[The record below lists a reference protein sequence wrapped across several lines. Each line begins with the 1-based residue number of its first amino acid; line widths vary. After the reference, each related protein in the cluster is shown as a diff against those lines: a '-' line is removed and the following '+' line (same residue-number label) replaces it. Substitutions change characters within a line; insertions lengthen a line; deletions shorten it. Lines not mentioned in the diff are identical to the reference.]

1 MAVLLLR
8 HSASDRFSDSFIV
21 KSSFFVLHSGVLSF
35 FLGVKVRLSQVVK
48 VFLQAKFVSIESSP
62 YTEIS
67 DLDKV
72 TKFNAT
78 MKYTLA
84 AAIISIIYIL
94 CS

>member
-1 MAVLLLR
+1 M
-8 HSASDRFSDSFIV
+8 

-35 FLGVKVRLSQVVK
+35 LLGVKVRLSQVVK
-48 VFLQAKFVSIESSP
+48 VFLQAKFVRVESSP

-72 TKFNAT
+72 TKFNPT
-78 MKYTLA
+78 MKYTVL
-84 AAIISIIYIL
+84 AAIISIIYVL

>member
-1 MAVLLLR
+1 M
-8 HSASDRFSDSFIV
+8 

-35 FLGVKVRLSQVVK
+35 LLGVKVRLFQVVK

-72 TKFNAT
+72 TKFNPIT
-78 MKYTLA
+78 NEVHTCSSSPRNCRLPFRGRRGVKEQPLA
-84 AAIISIIYIL
+84 
-94 CS
+94 

>member
-1 MAVLLLR
+1 M
-8 HSASDRFSDSFIV
+8 

-35 FLGVKVRLSQVVK
+35 LLGVKVRLSQVVK

-72 TKFNAT
+72 TKFNLT
-78 MKYTLA
+78 MKYTVL

>member
-1 MAVLLLR
+1 M
-8 HSASDRFSDSFIV
+8 

-35 FLGVKVRLSQVVK
+35 LLGVKVRLSQVVK

-72 TKFNAT
+72 TKFNPT
-78 MKYTLA
+78 MKYTVL
-84 AAIISIIYIL
+84 AAIISIIYVL

>member
-1 MAVLLLR
+1 M
-8 HSASDRFSDSFIV
+8 

-35 FLGVKVRLSQVVK
+35 LLGVKVRLSQVVK

-72 TKFNAT
+72 TKFNPITNEVHTNSSSPRNCRIAFHGRRGV
-78 MKYTLA
+78 KKKSPAQAL
-84 AAIISIIYIL
+84 
-94 CS
+94 